1 MTFYKEVEL
10 IFPYLKSIRKL
21 KTYLSFDVEIPTGWK
36 IPKKYIIEGKVVEQ
50 EKNSNDVRLIS
61 FVSDFNEEE
70 TNLTISN
77 IKGIIEYNKEIEQKQ
92 LLFANKV
99 EELKKIFEKQDLDK
113 LQTLKFELNQF
124 NLDIGDEEQ
133 RNSDEVVTERD

>member
-1 MTFYKEVEL
+1 M
-10 IFPYLKSIRKL
+10 
-21 KTYLSFDVEIPTGWK
+21 SFDVEIPSGWK
-36 IPKKYIIEGKVVEQ
+36 IPKKYITEGKVVEQ

-70 TNLTISN
+70 TSLTISN
-77 IKGIIEYNKEIEQKQ
+77 IIGIIEYNKEIEQKQ
-92 LLFANKV
+92 LLFVNKV

-124 NLDIGDEEQ
+124 NLDIDDEEQ
-133 RNSDEVVTERD
+133 RNTDEVVTERD

>member
-21 KTYLSFDVEIPTGWK
+21 KTYLSFDVEIPTDWK

>member
-1 MTFYKEVEL
+1 MTFYKETEL
-10 IFPYLKSIRKL
+10 VFPYLKSIRKL
-21 KTYLSFDVEIPTGWK
+21 KTYLSFDIEIPTTWK
-36 IPKKYIIEGKVVEQ
+36 IPKKYVIDGKVVEQ
-50 EKNSNDVRLIS
+50 EKSTTDLRLIS

-99 EELKKIFEKQDLDK
+99 EELKQIFERQDLDK
-113 LQTLKFELNQF
+113 LQTLKFEINQF
-124 NLDIGDEEQ
+124 KLNIEDEGE

>member
-21 KTYLSFDVEIPTGWK
+21 KTYLSFDVEIPSGWK
-36 IPKKYIIEGKVVEQ
+36 IPKKYITEGKVVEQ

-92 LLFANKV
+92 LLFVNKV

-133 RNSDEVVTERD
+133 RNTDEVVTERD